1 MSGTIGNDDLI
12 GTEGHDTIAL
22 LEGDDTYQG
31 LGGNDFIEGDEGADS
46 LLGGSDDDW
55 LDGGADADTLL
66 GGEGDDTLK
75 AGIGLDYL
83 FGGAGDDVADFS
95 GFGSVTV
102 NLENAANTHVISA
115 GGVITRFA
123 GIERI
128 RTDGGILSLQEDGG
142 AFTVAGGNDNDYILS
157 GGGNDCLLGGAGDD
171 FLSGGAG
178 DDTMAGEDGSDI
190 ISGGGGSDRLYGGSA
205 PGMAPS
211 GEAAAPLGVAL
222 TAMEGPVV
230 ISAAEN
236 LTGTTGNDF
245 IDLLDGNDS
254 YNGLAG
260 DDTALGGAGGD
271 CILGGAGA
279 DCLLG
284 NDGADTLVGGGG
296 SDGFAVPLFN
306 PFQGIDAGY
315 AAKPA
320 FADLDGDGDLDM
332 VLAGT
337 SLDFSSSTLTT
348 YRNIAGAFSRWVG
361 GPFDGITAPPLAVIA
376 LGDFDGDGDAD
387 LVRGAGSGG
396 LRVLRNNGDGT
407 HTDITGTADSPL
419 PVEPGSEPIGGQS
432 FQNITLE
439 DFDNDG
445 DPDLIIANNS
455 LWIYQNQG
463 GDFLRF
469 TVPASYQTAFNSNMA
484 SNAVTFL
491 DIDNDGDKDLVGE
504 TADGKIRVWRNDGST
519 HIELTGT
526 DNPFNAINLGTG
538 SRLRPVAADVD
549 GDGRDD
555 LVIGRYDGTLITYV
569 QDEVADT
576 LAGGGGSDSLIAAYY
591 VSYADA
597 VGSVTVDMQTGRA
610 TESDGGADSLA
621 RIEGIIG
628 SAFGDSIRGGSTAED
643 LFGGG
648 GNDTL
653 TGGIG
658 LSDQINAGDGTGDL
672 VYFEGSA
679 ISVEISGSYGLPV
692 AGVGPHSALVERDG
706 SHIASVAAMEIL
718 QGTAGNDSAL
728 VYSTGSNT
736 PLFFD
741 GAGGNDTIESYT
753 DSPFFFADYRSG
765 SAGHG
770 VTVDLALGI
779 VQDRHGGTDRLS
791 GVLNVA
797 GSYLADTLLGND
809 NNNIFRPFDGQDLL
823 NGGNGADMVDYGGAA
838 GAVSVNLTLGRG
850 FNAAGGDADTL
861 ISIENARGGDG
872 ADTLLGS
879 GGDNLLVGGA
889 GSDSLVG
896 AGGNDT
902 LDYSDAFAD
911 VTVNLVS
918 ARAQDGLGG
927 TDSLSGFEAA
937 LGSGFND
944 SLLGASGA
952 ESLFGGGGDDTIQG
966 AGGHDWLD
974 GGSGTDSLAG
984 GEGNDTFFAAAG
996 SGGFGGGSTYPGLAS
1011 PADTMLGG
1019 EGDDHFI
1026 VSPLTTLVIDG
1037 GIGNDTI
1044 EWAGSSGPLMPMGD
1058 GDGPDGSDG
1067 NALSFMGP
1075 LPGLFD
1081 NVTGIEALRIT
1092 DSSPSISLSA
1102 AIIQAMSDTDSL
1114 AIYGS
1119 GTITLTDEGWTQG
1132 PDASGAKVFT
1142 NGLVSLTTATTLQ
1155 VNGNF
1160 LSPTDFDD
1168 MLVGT
1173 GSANQLSG
1181 LDGNDTLNGQDGNDM
1196 LNGGLGAD
1204 CMDGGNGNDFFHVD
1218 NALDLVLEA
1227 GGSGSDTVSTSVSF
1241 TVPNHVEQIM
1251 IAAGVTGITVTG
1263 SSGADII
1270 IGNGLANNFNG
1281 GAGDD
1286 IIIAQNIAVQD
1297 ILALFAFP

>member
-1 MSGTIGNDDLI
+1 MSVTIGNDDLI

-22 LEGDDTYQG
+22 LAGDDTYQG
-31 LGGNDFIEGDEGADS
+31 LGGNDFIEGDQGADS

-66 GGEGDDTLK
+66 GGDGDDTLK

-83 FGGAGDDVADFS
+83 FGGAGNDVADFS

-102 NLENAANTHVISA
+102 NLQNAADTYVVSA

-260 DDTALGGAGGD
+260 DDTALGGGGD
-271 CILGGAGA
+271 DSIFGGAGA
-279 DCLLG
+279 DYLLG
-284 NDGADTLVGGGG
+284 NDGADTLVSAGGG
-296 SDGFAVPLFN
+296 SDGFSQEFPNPLS
-306 PFQGIDAGY
+306 GIDVVFRSS
-315 AAKPA
+315 PA
-320 FADLDGDGDLDM
+320 FADIDKDGDLDLLVAGTTYIGVTGSSALYAYRNDNGVYGAWIGSPFP
-332 VLAGT
+332 VLAANFPEAAVITLGDIDRDGDADLLIGANSGGLRVYRNDGGT
-337 SLDFSSSTLTT
+337 SFTLLSDAQNPFLNIPSFSVSYLSFQNLTL
-348 YRNIAGAFSRWVG
+348 A
-361 GPFDGITAPPLAVIA
+361 
-376 LGDFDGDGDAD
+376 DFDGDGDDD
-387 LVRGAGSGG
+387 LTIIPSS
-396 LRVLRNNGDGT
+396 LRL
-407 HTDITGTADSPL
+407 
-419 PVEPGSEPIGGQS
+419 
-432 FQNITLE
+432 
-439 DFDNDG
+439 
-445 DPDLIIANNS
+445 
-455 LWIYQNQG
+455 YQNSSSG
-463 GDFLRF
+463 YSLVHGPYLGRTDSLF
-469 TVPASYQTAFNSNMA
+469 PATGSTY
-484 SNAVTFL
+484 L
-491 DIDNDGDKDLVGE
+491 DIDGDSDVDFLVG
-504 TADGKIRVWRNDGST
+504 TAEGKLRVWRNDGTT
-519 HIELTGT
+519 HVELIGT
-526 DNPFNAINLGTG
+526 NNPFVDIDVGMDA
-538 SRLRPVAADVD
+538 RPTAADVN
-549 GDGRDD
+549 GDGLVD
-555 LVIGRYDGTLITYV
+555 LVIGNYDGTLITLL
-569 QDEVADT
+569 QNDRSDT
-576 LAGGGGSDSLIAAYY
+576 LAGGAGSDSIVGRIAGFDYDYA
-591 VSYADA
+591 SYADA
-597 VGSVTVDMQTGRA
+597 VGAVSVNLQTGRA
-610 TESDGGADSLA
+610 FETGGAVDTLVG
-621 RIEGIIG
+621 IGGIIG
-628 SAFGDSIRGGSTAED
+628 SDFGDSILGNANNNNLSGGA
-643 LFGGG
+643 

-653 TGGIG
+653 TGGAG
-658 LSDQINAGDGTGDL
+658 GYDAFDAGDGTGDL
-672 VYFEGSA
+672 VYFEGAA
-679 ISVEISGSYGLPV
+679 ISVNFVSAGTTTRADVTRGGADIGLV
-692 AGVGPHSALVERDG
+692 TGA
-706 SHIASVAAMEIL
+706 EIL
-718 QGTAGNDSAL
+718 QGTVGNDTAQVS
-728 VYSTGSNT
+728 STGTDS
-736 PLFFD
+736 PILFD
-741 GAGGNDTIESYT
+741 GAGGDDTVLDTSS
-753 DSPFFFADYRSG
+753 SPLFFADYRSG

-770 VTVDLALGI
+770 VTVDLASGI
-779 VQDRHGGTDRLS
+779 VQDRHGGTDSLS

-797 GSYLADTLLGND
+797 GSYLADTLLGDD
-809 NNNIFRPFDGQDLL
+809 NNNILRPFDGQDLL
-823 NGGNGADMVDYGGAA
+823 DGGNGADMVDYGSAA
-838 GAVSVNLTLGRG
+838 GAVSVNLTFGRG

-1132 PDASGAKVFT
+1132 LDANGAKVFT

-1160 LSPTDFDD
+1160 LSPTEIDD

-1173 GSANQLSG
+1173 ASANQLSG
-1181 LDGNDTLNGQDGNDM
+1181 LGGNDTLNGLDGNDI

-1241 TVPNHVEQIM
+1241 TMPNHVEQIM

-1286 IIIAQNIAVQD
+1286 IIIAQNIVVQD